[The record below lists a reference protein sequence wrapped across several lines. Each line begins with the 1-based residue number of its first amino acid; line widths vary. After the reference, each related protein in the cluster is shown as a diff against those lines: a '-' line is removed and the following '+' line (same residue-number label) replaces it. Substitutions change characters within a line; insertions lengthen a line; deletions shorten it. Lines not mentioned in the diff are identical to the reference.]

1 MKKIEAEA
9 ALERERIRISKD
21 MHDELGA
28 SLTKISLMSDLAKRN
43 LTGNIQLEN
52 DLNKISE
59 ASRNVAST
67 MDEIVWAV
75 NPKNDTLEK
84 TIYYVVQ
91 YIEEY
96 LSTTEI
102 EFVINIPDTIPV
114 HFIHAELRHNLFLV
128 IKEAV
133 NNIVKH
139 SGADTVQLKIV
150 IENSVFNLQLED
162 NGSGIDFAHVDQ
174 FSNGL
179 KNMRKRIEDFKGRFE
194 IVNTQPTG
202 IILNIKLPLK

>member
-1 MKKIEAEA
+1 MRGAFLILLSIDMQDAQSSLVGQRQIRIEKVKKLKAET
-9 ALERERIRISKD
+9 ALERERMRISKD

-43 LTGNIQLEN
+43 AAEPDQLKKEL
-52 DLNKISE
+52 DTISK
-59 ASRNVAST
+59 ASRNVASS

-84 TIYYVVQ
+84 TIFYIAQ

-96 LSTTEI
+96 LSSTEI
-102 EFVINIPDTIPV
+102 EFVIDIPDPV
-114 HFIHAELRHNLFLV
+114 PTHFIHAELRHNLFLV

-139 SGADTVQLKIV
+139 SGAETVQLKIL
-150 IENSVFNLQLED
+150 IANSIFNLQLED
-162 NGSGIDFAHVDQ
+162 DG
-174 FSNGL
+174 
-179 KNMRKRIEDFKGRFE
+179 KGM
-194 IVNTQPTG
+194 G
-202 IILNIKLPLK
+202 